1 MGKLMSQEQI
11 DEIKIHTDTMI
22 KGMFNEYYWLSNYE
36 VCEIHYEGLIYTS
49 TEAAYQA
56 AKSTDPFVRSK
67 FINIS
72 PAKARKLGQE
82 ITCRKDWDKV
92 KKQVM
97 YDVNLYKYTK
107 HEYLK
112 NLLLETGDKE
122 IVEENWW
129 LDTFWGVCKGKG
141 ENNLGKILMKIR
153 DEIRKDVA

>member
-1 MGKLMSQEQI
+1 MNQEQI

-22 KGMFNEYYWLSNYE
+22 KGMFNEYRWLSNYE

-97 YDVNLYKYTK
+97 YDVSLDKYTR
-107 HEYLK
+107 HEHLK
-112 NLLLETGDKE
+112 RLLLETKDKYIEETNYWGDQ
-122 IVEENWW
+122 VS
-129 LDTFWGVCKGKG
+129 GVCNGIG
-141 ENNLGKILMKIR
+141 ENNLGKIIMKIR
-153 DEIRKDVA
+153 EEIKNNIHE